1 MGGKLV
7 VCSSCAVHVNSSEE
21 QCPHCGEEVY
31 SGGGGVLGRTAG
43 AVLMGLTLAGCPAGD
58 ETGDSMPNTAAYG
71 VPTTD
76 SWTAS
81 GSTTDDGS
89 SSTTTG
95 EGDSTGS
102 STSTG
107 ASDSTGAS
115 SSTGAGTSSGTG
127 SGTDTG
133 SGGGTTTGT
142 GSTGIS
148 PDYGSPATD

>member
-7 VCSSCAVHVNSSEE
+7 VCSACAVHVNVDEE
-21 QCPHCGEEVY
+21 RCPHCGEEVY
-31 SGGGGVLGRTAG
+31 DRGGGILGRTAG
-43 AVLMGLTLAGCPAGD
+43 AVLMGLTLAGCPAGA
-58 ETGDSMPNTAAYG
+58 TGGTSAAYG

-76 SWTAS
+76 SSTAT
-81 GSTTDDGS
+81 GSTTDGDS

-107 ASDSTGAS
+107 ASDSTGPS
-115 SSTGAGTSSGTG
+115 SSTGPGTSSGT
-127 SGTDTG
+127 DTG
-133 SGGGTTTGT
+133 TGGSTTTGT